1 MKFLEIIISVCT
13 AGCVLGLDVYQD
25 DIRLLKEELESL
37 TSETS
42 KFLIFK
48 SFFLLPIIYIK
59 MIHICPPGE
68 LFFV

>member
-37 TSETS
+37 KSETS

-48 SFFLLPIIYIK
+48 SFFFYFQ
-59 MIHICPPGE
+59 
-68 LFFV
+68 LFT